1 MISYFRLWRLLEK
14 RGYSRWDI
22 IWLAGISDST
32 YQKLVHSDHVRMDV
46 LERICKA
53 LNVDIG
59 DICSFRRLHKT
70 PKTVAASG
78 FWDFKAA
85 YLLSSLQLFCQP
97 TYCFHFSHN
106 YKYFM

>member
-1 MISYFRLWRLLEK
+1 MISYFRLWRLLER
-14 RGYSRWDI
+14 RGYSRRDI

-59 DICSFRRLHKT
+59 DICSFRR
-70 PKTVAASG
+70 
-78 FWDFKAA
+78 
-85 YLLSSLQLFCQP
+85 
-97 TYCFHFSHN
+97 
-106 YKYFM
+106 